1 MKTNITTRTIL
12 ASLILSALASVVP
25 CKGSTYTN
33 TVDKVLDMYA
43 DINGGQATP
52 FCRFTQI
59 GTNLW
64 FTTKAGSTNG
74 VGTVAVFD
82 PATSNVWT
90 AVTFDNITGKSP
102 QNAAVM
108 LADGKA
114 WCTTALGGTGNKGTL
129 LSMDTNTVY
138 PDPVASWT
146 AAYSFPL
153 NNDVTNNYAIYGPKC
168 TPIQIGNKLWFTCS
182 GGGPYSTAF
191 GGIGAYDLITGMETN
206 MFFFDQTNYGRQ
218 PMASSLVQ
226 VGDGYYYLA
235 YAGGTNGFTTGTPT
249 GAGVIGKITFDNLG
263 TPSISTICMLPGKYV
278 AFPACDAVPDGTNV
292 IYFTTVGVTTNP
304 GAIAK
309 FDLVS
314 KQLTT
319 LFTFPTNAVSV
330 TNYGKQPYG
339 TPVLY
344 NNELYFTTLAGGTG
358 GKGVLEKLSLA
369 DNTVTKLA
377 DFEGTTGKALGGS
390 PQYGGGTVYTNL
402 TTGRVCIYFPI
413 NAGGVNTAAGF
424 TGGFGTIVRV
434 NLPPQPIHTT
444 ISKPDTNSITLT
456 WTGGYQPFD
465 ILANSDLVGISA
477 TNWPVATNGV
487 TSPTGTGPWSVTLPV
502 SGDTTYYYIRGQAQ

>member
-1 MKTNITTRTIL
+1 MKKTITSRKL
-12 ASLILSALASVVP
+12 AALLLSALAFVP
-25 CKGSTYTN
+25 LCKGATYTN

-43 DINGGQATP
+43 DQYGGQATP

-74 VGTVAVFD
+74 FGTVAVFD
-82 PATSNVWT
+82 PATSNAWT
-90 AVTFDNITGKSP
+90 AVTFDNFTGKSP
-102 QNAAVM
+102 QNAALM
-108 LADGKA
+108 IANGKA
-114 WCTTALGGTGNKGTL
+114 WCTTALGGVGNQGTL
-129 LSMDTNTVY
+129 LSMDTNITY
-138 PDPVASWT
+138 PDSVAWT
-146 AAYSFPL
+146 TAYFFPT
-153 NNDVTNNYAIYGPKC
+153 NSDPKTNNNGLKPKC

-182 GGGPYSTAF
+182 AGGAYNSAWGCIA
-191 GGIGAYDLITGMETN
+191 AYDLTTGMETN
-206 MFFFDQTNYGRQ
+206 MFSLDQTNSGRQ
-218 PMASSLVQ
+218 PMASSLIQ
-226 VGDGYYYLA
+226 VGDAYYYLA
-235 YAGGTNGFTTGTPT
+235 YAGGTNVIPGVTPT
-249 GAGVIGKITFDNLG
+249 GAGVIGKLSFDVLG
-263 TPSISTICMLPGKYV
+263 QPSLTTVCHLPGYYV
-278 AFPACDAVPDGTNV
+278 SFPPCDAVPDGTNV
-292 IYFTTVGVTTNP
+292 IYFNTVGTSTNP

-330 TNYGKQPYG
+330 TNYGKQPYS

-377 DFEGTTGKALGGS
+377 DFEGTIGKALGGS
-390 PQYGGGTVYTNL
+390 PQYGGGTVFTNL
-402 TTGRVCIYFPI
+402 TTGRVSIYFPI
-413 NAGGVNTAAGF
+413 NAGGINTALPAGC
-424 TGGFGTIVRV
+424 GTIVRV
-434 NLPPQPIHTT
+434 NLAPQPIYTT
-444 ISKPDTNSITLT
+444 ISKPDTNNITLT

-465 ILANSDLVGISA
+465 VLANSDLVGISP
-477 TNWPVATNGV
+477 TNWPVATNGI